1 VAAAASAAAQSV
13 PPVVEE
19 PAPSPPASAPSP
31 SPSATPIPFVRGTDD
46 LAAEDSAAAASRIT
60 AAMER
65 LGIPG
70 LSAAIVTDRR
80 LRWSAAFGMADL
92 ENLVPAKTSTVFRL
106 ASITK
111 PITATA
117 VLQLV
122 EAGKV
127 DLDAPIQRYVP
138 AFPAKP
144 WPLTA
149 RHLLAHQSGIRN
161 WTPEEFH
168 GTRRFTSVA
177 GSLEAFKD
185 DPLLFEPGTG
195 THYTSL
201 GYNLLGAVI
210 EGASGLAYDR
220 YLEERV
226 FQPAGMDTARVEDV
240 LALVPNR
247 AHGYQR
253 GGSGE
258 LLNSAPSDVSNRV
271 AGGGLVATAEDVA
284 KFAVALQRGV
294 LLKPST
300 ARAAWGRQTTRDRK
314 VTGYGLGW
322 IVAVT
327 RGRTEAYHTGGQPR
341 VSAVLYMAP
350 RSGVAVVLLCNL
362 EGVSTDLLDL
372 ARDIASALL
381 P

>member
-1 VAAAASAAAQSV
+1 M

-19 PAPSPPASAPSP
+19 PAPSPSPAASASAPSP
-31 SPSATPIPFVRGTDD
+31 APSASPTPLPFARGIDE
-46 LAAEDSAAAASRIT
+46 LPPEDSAAAVSRIT

-70 LSAAIVTDRR
+70 LSAAIVADGR

-92 ENLVPAKTSTVFRL
+92 ENLVPAKTSTVYRL
-106 ASITK
+106 ASISK

-127 DLDAPIQRYVP
+127 DLDAPVQRYVP
-138 AFPAKP
+138 SFPAKP
-144 WPLTA
+144 WPVTA
-149 RHLLAHQSGIRN
+149 RHLLAHQAGIRN

-168 GTRRFTSVA
+168 GTRRYTTVA
-177 GSLEAFKD
+177 ESLDAFKD
-185 DPLLFEPGTG
+185 DPLLFEPGTS

-201 GYNLLGAVI
+201 GYNLLGAVV
-210 EGASGLAYDR
+210 EGASGMAYDR
-220 YLEERV
+220 YLAERI
-226 FQPAGMDTARVEDV
+226 FQPAGMETARVEDV
-240 LALVPNR
+240 LAIVPNR

-271 AGGGLVATAEDVA
+271 AGGGLAATAEDVA
-284 KFAVALQRGV
+284 RFAMALQRGD
-294 LLKPST
+294 LLKMST

-322 IVAVT
+322 IVATT
-327 RGRTEAYHTGGQPR
+327 RGRAEAYHTGGQPR

-350 RSGVAVVLLCNL
+350 RSGLAVVLLCNL
-362 EGVSTDLLDL
+362 EGVSTSLLDL

>member
-1 VAAAASAAAQSV
+1 MLAAAGTVAAQSV

-19 PAPSPPASAPSP
+19 PAPSPSPA
-31 SPSATPIPFVRGTDD
+31 PSATPMPFARGTDE
-46 LAAEDSAAAASRIT
+46 LAPEDSAAVLARIT

-80 LRWSAAFGMADL
+80 LRFSAAFGMADL
-92 ENLVPAKTSTVFRL
+92 ENLVPAKTATVYRL

-127 DLDAPIQRYVP
+127 DLDAPVQRYVP

-144 WPLTA
+144 WPVTA

-161 WTPEEFH
+161 WSQEEFH
-168 GTRRFTSVA
+168 GMRRFPTVTDA
-177 GSLEAFKD
+177 LALFKD
-185 DPLLFEPGTG
+185 DPLLFEPGTS

-201 GYNLLGAVI
+201 GYNLLGAII
-210 EGASGLAYDR
+210 EGASGLPYDR
-220 YLEERV
+220 YLAERV
-226 FQPAGMDTARVEDV
+226 FQPAGMETARVEDV
-240 LALVPNR
+240 LALVPHR

-253 GGSGE
+253 GGAGE
-258 LLNSAPSDVSNRV
+258 ILNSAPSDVSNRV
-271 AGGGLVATAEDVA
+271 AGGGLAATAEDVA
-284 KFAVALQRGV
+284 KFAVAIQRGT

-314 VTGYGLGW
+314 ATGYGLGW
-322 IVAVT
+322 VVGNT
-327 RGRTEAYHTGGQPR
+327 RGRVEAYHTGGQPR

-350 RSGVAVVLLCNL
+350 RSGFAVVLLCNL
-362 EGVSTDLLDL
+362 EGVSTSLLDL
-372 ARDIASALL
+372 AREIASALL